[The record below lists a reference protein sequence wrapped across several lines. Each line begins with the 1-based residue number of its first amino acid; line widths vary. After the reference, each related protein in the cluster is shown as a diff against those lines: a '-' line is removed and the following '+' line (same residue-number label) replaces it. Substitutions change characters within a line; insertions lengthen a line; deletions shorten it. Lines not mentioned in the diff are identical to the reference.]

1 MSVEQSCF
9 VRLPQEIAP
18 RVQELSALAKACV
31 ARAAKLDPGDRTEAL
46 RFEGLHAVID
56 QLSIAALN
64 GGAQSVW
71 SVDTVA
77 PACEAIVTS
86 DAQLPDEV
94 AAWVRGG
101 AVVTRLR
108 LPHGRGET
116 LRGDD
121 VGRGPLPP
129 AARWQ
134 AKEARRAGEER
145 FDALMAAALD
155 GVDPGRAVIRPSDVS
170 NTVLTESL
178 RRAAQAEPGRAPV
191 ELPVVYRDGSNGPRF
206 PLRQLKMSDVSPP
219 STWRTLRFTLMS
231 IRHVEMDALVD
242 GAWFR
247 NSKISRPR
255 PAGLTDELAFEIS
268 IRQLKETCSSGPV
281 VIHMYQTGLEPAV
294 MGFYR
299 AVVVFLMAK
308 PGTVAVVP
316 HYYQGEGT
324 FAPGS
329 VWRTA

>member
-1 MSVEQSCF
+1 MSVERTCF
-9 VRLPQEIAP
+9 IRLPTELGA
-18 RVQELSALAKACV
+18 RVQELSALASACL

-46 RFEGLHAVID
+46 RFEGIHAVID

-64 GGAQSVW
+64 AGAQAAW
-71 SVDTVA
+71 SSDTLA
-77 PACEAIVTS
+77 TGCEAIVSS
-86 DAQLPDEV
+86 DAQLPAKV
-94 AAWVRGG
+94 ATWVRSG

-108 LPHGRGET
+108 LPHGFGET
-116 LRGDD
+116 HQGGEL
-121 VGRGPLPP
+121 GRGPSPP

-145 FDALMAAALD
+145 FDALLAAALD
-155 GVDPGRAVIRPSDVS
+155 GVDAERAVIRPSDVS
-170 NTVLTESL
+170 NSVLTESL
-178 RRAAQAEPGRAPV
+178 RRAALAEPGRPPV
-191 ELPVVYRDGSNGPRF
+191 ELPVIYRDGSNGPKF
-206 PLRQLKMSDVSPP
+206 PLRQLKMSDVTPP
-219 STWRTLRFTLMS
+219 SNWRTLRFTLMS

-268 IRQLKETCSSGPV
+268 KRQLREACSSGPV
-281 VIHMYQTGLEPAV
+281 VIHMFQTGLEPAV

-299 AVVVFLMAK
+299 AVVVFLMAT

-316 HYYQGEGT
+316 HYYQGESN
-324 FAPGS
+324 FSQGS

>member
-1 MSVEQSCF
+1 MSVERTCF
-9 VRLPQEIAP
+9 IRLPPEIEA
-18 RVQELSALAKACV
+18 RVHELSALARGCV

-46 RFEGLHAVID
+46 RFEGIHAVID
-56 QLSIAALN
+56 QVSIAALN
-64 GGAQSVW
+64 AGAQSVW
-71 SVDTVA
+71 SSDAIATG
-77 PACEAIVTS
+77 CEAIVSS

-116 LRGDD
+116 VQAGDI
-121 VGRGPLPP
+121 GRGPSPP

-134 AKEARRAGEER
+134 ATDARRADEER
-145 FDALMAAALD
+145 FNALMAAALD
-155 GVDPGRAVIRPSDVS
+155 GIDPERAVIRPSDVS
-170 NTVLTESL
+170 NTVLTEAL
-178 RRAAQAEPGRAPV
+178 RRAVQAEPGRAPV
-191 ELPVVYRDGSNGPRF
+191 ELPVVYRDGSNGPKF

-268 IRQLKETCSSGPV
+268 IRQLRETCSAVPV
-281 VIHMYQTGLEPAV
+281 VIHMYQTGFEPAV
-294 MGFYR
+294 IGFYR

-316 HYYQGEGT
+316 HYYQGKGS
-324 FAPGS
+324 FAQGN
-329 VWRTA
+329 VWRTS